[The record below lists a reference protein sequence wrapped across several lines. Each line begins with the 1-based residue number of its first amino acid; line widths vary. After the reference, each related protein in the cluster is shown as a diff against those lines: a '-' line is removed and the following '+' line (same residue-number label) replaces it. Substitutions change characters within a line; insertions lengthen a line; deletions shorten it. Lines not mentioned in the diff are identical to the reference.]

1 MPHAPLS
8 AVLTAIALASLVVH
22 AAAQAADV
30 PPPQGEGIVA
40 PDAKLELLY
49 TRTAP
54 IMGGLTEGPA
64 VAPDGSIYFSDIPF
78 GEGGLIV
85 RFDPKSKSTSIF
97 TDHSGKSNGLIFDRQ
112 GRLLAC
118 EGANI
123 GGRCISRWD
132 VKTKER
138 SVVVDKFQ
146 GGRFNAPNDLCLDRA
161 GRIYFSDPR
170 YVGAEKRELAKMAV
184 YCVETDGTIREA
196 TTEVNKPNG
205 VAISPDGKTLYVAE
219 HDNGGD
225 DVTVQPPPK
234 PGVMAI
240 YAFPL
245 GSDGKVNGP
254 RSTLIDFGAKKGC
267 DGMTVDRAGRIYL
280 TIREPSRPGV
290 LVLNPAGKEVG
301 FIPTG
306 PAGQAADKVVG
317 LPSNVEFGIG
327 AEASMLYITIDLSL
341 YRIPLL
347 TKGFHVQYE

>member
-1 MPHAPLS
+1 MPHTLHS
-8 AVLTAIALASLVVH
+8 LLLTAITIGSLVVCS
-22 AAAQAADV
+22 AVQAVDP
-30 PPPQGEGIVA
+30 PPPQGEGIVS

-85 RFDPKSKSTSIF
+85 RFDPKSKNTSIF

-123 GGRCISRWD
+123 GGRCISRWN

-170 YVGAEKRELAKMAV
+170 YVSSGGGLHQ
-184 YCVETDGTIREA
+184 DG
-196 TTEVNKPNG
+196 
-205 VAISPDGKTLYVAE
+205 
-219 HDNGGD
+219 
-225 DVTVQPPPK
+225 
-234 PGVMAI
+234 
-240 YAFPL
+240 
-245 GSDGKVNGP
+245 
-254 RSTLIDFGAKKGC
+254 
-267 DGMTVDRAGRIYL
+267 
-280 TIREPSRPGV
+280 
-290 LVLNPAGKEVG
+290 
-301 FIPTG
+301 
-306 PAGQAADKVVG
+306 G
-317 LPSNVEFGIG
+317 LLRRN
-327 AEASMLYITIDLSL
+327 
-341 YRIPLL
+341 
-347 TKGFHVQYE
+347 